1 VVEMLEGLLDTFE
14 DQRVGLRSRNP
25 AFGSAGGSIPEGA
38 GSEDRVQ
45 GEAVREPG
53 SDEWRAAGAQE
64 FEESLAESK
73 AQREKEIADL
83 KEAPTGASTSGSSS
97 TSTSTSMITTTSSN
111 NSTLSTS
118 TSRSLVW
125 GDQGSGLPD
134 LSKTRTLHSMLEV
147 GETLRG
153 LHKYLRLLRD
163 TKAIA
168 LSSGLL
174 INGIFSQYRVKAAME
189 DAVHFFRIL

>member
-1 VVEMLEGLLDTFE
+1 
-14 DQRVGLRSRNP
+14 
-25 AFGSAGGSIPEGA
+25 
-38 GSEDRVQ
+38 
-45 GEAVREPG
+45 
-53 SDEWRAAGAQE
+53 
-64 FEESLAESK
+64 
-73 AQREKEIADL
+73 
-83 KEAPTGASTSGSSS
+83 
-97 TSTSTSMITTTSSN
+97 
-111 NSTLSTS
+111 
-118 TSRSLVW
+118 
-125 GDQGSGLPD
+125 
-134 LSKTRTLHSMLEV
+134 MLEV